1 MTIPGS
7 LVNVSALTFYK
18 VVDQDR
24 MVTLS
29 NDGTLTVRNAYGSI
43 ILEKETALGSNPYLQ
58 KSTLV
63 PVVNSVSQLLILSIS
78 SCVYLF
84 DLRNLDA
91 LYELRN
97 SGLIFLG
104 SFKW

>member
-1 MTIPGS
+1 MIPGS
-7 LVNVSALTFYK
+7 LINVYALAFYK

-58 KSTLV
+58 KSLV